1 MNISVCIGYTNRS
14 YENMARVAGRTIK
27 RYTPDANIRLVR
39 CQDKG
44 YRKNM
49 GTRFDAY
56 VDESADWVLALDADS
71 LCFGDLTPIINRAET
86 EGFEFLGRHS
96 GRPRRAPRS
105 FNRQGYQQL
114 FEQAGVNAVALHV
127 PNVFLVRG
135 CHSAKLAELATR
147 WTEQLYETKTHVL
160 GRPLWSDQVAFS
172 LALAELR
179 LPPERL
185 GFFRGIEVSDWGRA
199 RRMSRRPTIA
209 HFGGRRWR
217 RLWSQGRILGLIR

>member
-1 MNISVCIGYTNRS
+1 MTISVCIGYTNRS
-14 YENMARVAGRTIK
+14 YENMARVAGRTIM
-27 RYTPDANIRLVR
+27 RHTPSANVRLVR

-71 LCFGDLTPIINRAET
+71 LCFGDLNPIIRRAET
-86 EGFEFLGRHS
+86 EGLEFIGRHS

-105 FNRQGYQQL
+105 FNRQGYRQL
-114 FEQAGVNAVALHV
+114 FEQAGVTKLGLHV

-135 CHSAKLAELATR
+135 CHSAKLAELATL
-147 WTEQLYETKTHVL
+147 WTEQLYETETHVL
-160 GRPLWSDQVAFS
+160 GRPLWSDQVAFT
-172 LALAELR
+172 LAVAELR
-179 LPPERL
+179 LSSDHL
-185 GFFRGIEVSDWGRA
+185 SLFRGHEVSDWGRA
-199 RRMSRRPTIA
+199 RRMSRRPTIV

-217 RLWSQGRILGLIR
+217 RLWSQGRILGLTR

>member
-1 MNISVCIGYTNRS
+1 MSISVCIGYTNRS
-14 YENMARVAGRTIK
+14 YENMARVAGRTIM
-27 RYTPDANIRLVR
+27 RHTPDANVRLVR

-71 LCFGDLTPIINRAET
+71 LCFGDINPIIRRAET
-86 EGFEFLGRHS
+86 EGLEFLGRHS

-105 FNRQGYQQL
+105 FNRQGYREL
-114 FEQAGVNAVALHV
+114 FEQAGVTKLGLHV
-127 PNVFLVRG
+127 PNVFLIRG
-135 CHSAKLAELATR
+135 CYSAKLAELATR
-147 WTEQLYETKTHVL
+147 WTKQLYETETHVL
-160 GRPLWSDQVAFS
+160 GRPLWSDQVAFT

-179 LPPERL
+179 LPSDHL
-185 GFFRGIEVSDWGRA
+185 GLFRGSEVADWGRA
-199 RRMSRRPTIA
+199 RRMSRRPTIV

-217 RLWSQGRILGLIR
+217 RLWSQGRILGSTR